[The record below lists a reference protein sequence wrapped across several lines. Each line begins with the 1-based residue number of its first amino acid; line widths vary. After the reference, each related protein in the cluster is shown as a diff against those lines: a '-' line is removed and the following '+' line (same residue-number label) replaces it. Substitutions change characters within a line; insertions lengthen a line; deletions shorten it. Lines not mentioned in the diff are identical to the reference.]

1 MTGLRSR
8 ATARL
13 AGLTVLAALATG
25 CAQQPKPLYH
35 WGGYQTNLYEYFKAD
50 GRTPAEQMQRM
61 EAEADRASTRGA
73 ALPPG
78 FRAHMGLLSLK
89 LGRDDEARGYFEAEK
104 KAFPE
109 STAFVDSML
118 RRMDVKKTEPST

>member
-1 MTGLRSR
+1 MTGLHLR
-8 ATARL
+8 AAARL
-13 AGLTVLAALATG
+13 AGLVVLTALATG

-61 EAEADRASTRGA
+61 EAEADRAGA
-73 ALPPG
+73 SGAVLPPG

-89 LGRDDEARGYFEAEK
+89 LGRDGEARGYFEAEK

-118 RRMDVKKTEPST
+118 RRMDAKKTDPST